1 MAAET
6 RERIMDATYRALCEH
21 GYASLTMQDIA
32 DECDCSTSL
41 LHYHFD
47 TKAELL
53 VELLAHLLDRFQE
66 RVSEADPEDP
76 RDRLVHLVDV
86 FLFGADDRG
95 VEEHRAFHAA
105 LLELRAQAPH
115 TDAFRAQLAENDRR
129 VHATV
134 ADVVRRGVDEDRFLP
149 VDATRT
155 AAHLLAAVQG
165 ARIRW
170 VTLGDDEAPEVVRAA
185 LVEDVIDG
193 WLTVA

>member
-76 RDRLVHLVDV
+76 RDRLVQLVDA
-86 FLFGADDRG
+86 FLFGGDDRG
-95 VEEHRAFHAA
+95 IEEHRAFHAA
-105 LLELRAQAPH
+105 LLELRAQSPH
-115 TDAFRAQLAENDRR
+115 TEAFRAQLAENDRR
-129 VHATV
+129 VHGSV
-134 ADVVRRGVDEDRFLP
+134 ADVVQRGVRPGESEPLK
-149 VDATRT
+149 
-155 AAHLLAAVQG
+155 
-165 ARIRW
+165 
-170 VTLGDDEAPEVVRAA
+170 
-185 LVEDVIDG
+185 
-193 WLTVA
+193 

>member
-6 RERIMDATYRALCEH
+6 RERIMDATYRALCDH

-32 DECDCSTSL
+32 DECDCSKSL

-47 TKAELL
+47 TKEELL
-53 VELLAHLLDRFQE
+53 VELLAHLLSRFQE
-66 RVSEADPEDP
+66 RVSDAEPDEP
-76 RDRLVHLVDV
+76 RDQLVELVDM
-86 FLFGADDRG
+86 FLFGDERG

-115 TDAFRAQLAENDRR
+115 SDAFRDQLAENDRS
-129 VHATV
+129 VHATATAV
-134 ADVVRRGVDEDRFLP
+134 IERGVDDGTFRP
-149 VDATRT
+149 VDARRT
-155 AAHLLAAVQG
+155 AAHVLAAIQG

-170 VTLGDDEAPEVVRAA
+170 VTLGDDEAPRIVREA

-193 WLTVA
+193 YLADR

>member
-6 RERIMDATYRALCEH
+6 REQIMDATYRALCEH

-66 RVSEADPEDP
+66 RVSEADRDDP
-76 RDRLVHLVDV
+76 RDRLVHLIDA

-95 VEEHRAFHAA
+95 IAEHRAFHAA

-129 VHATV
+129 VHGTV
-134 ADVVRRGVDEDRFLP
+134 ADVVRRGVEEDRFRP

-155 AAHLLAAVQG
+155 AAHILAAVQG

-185 LVEDVIDG
+185 LVEDVVDG

>member
-32 DECDCSTSL
+32 DECDCSKSL

-47 TKAELL
+47 TKEELL
-53 VELLAHLLDRFQE
+53 VELLAHLLDRFRE
-66 RVSEADPEDP
+66 RVSDADPEDP
-76 RDRLVHLVDV
+76 RDQLVRIVDA
-86 FLFGADDRG
+86 FLFGGDERD

-115 TDAFRAQLAENDRR
+115 SDAFRDQLAENERS
-129 VHATV
+129 VHAAVV
-134 ADVVRRGVDEDRFLP
+134 AVIERGVDDGRFRQ

-155 AAHLLAAVQG
+155 AAHLLAAIQG

-170 VTLGDDEAPEVVRAA
+170 VTLGEDDAPHVVREA

-193 WLTVA
+193 WLTAT

>member
-1 MAAET
+1 MVEET

-32 DECDCSTSL
+32 DECDCSKSL

-47 TKAELL
+47 TKEELL
-53 VELLAHLLDRFQE
+53 VALLAHLIDRFEE
-66 RVSEADPEDP
+66 RVAPDDADP
-76 RDRLVHLVDV
+76 RDQLVDLV
-86 FLFGADDRG
+86 DRFCYGDDRSR
-95 VEEHRAFHAA
+95 EEHRAFHTA

-115 TDAFRAQLAENDRR
+115 NETFRDQLEANDAR

-134 ADVVRRGVDEDRFLP
+134 TALIERGIDEGAFRP
-149 VDATRT
+149 VDAERT

-170 VTLGDDEAPEVVRAA
+170 VTLGHEAAVDAVREA
-185 LVEDVIDG
+185 LVSDVVDG
-193 WLTVA
+193 WLVAR

>member
-1 MAAET
+1 MVEET

-47 TKAELL
+47 TKEDLL
-53 VELLAHLLDRFQE
+53 VALLAHLIDRFEE
-66 RVSEADPEDP
+66 RVSPDDADP
-76 RDRLVHLVDV
+76 RRQLVD
-86 FLFGADDRG
+86 LIDRFCYG
-95 VEEHRAFHAA
+95 DGRSREEHRAFHTA

-115 TDAFRAQLAENDRR
+115 DHAFRDQLAANDAR

-134 ADVVRRGVDEDRFLP
+134 TAVVERGVDEGTFRP
-149 VDATRT
+149 VDAERT
-155 AAHLLAAVQG
+155 AAHLLAAIQG

-170 VTLGDDEAPEVVRAA
+170 VTLGNETALDSVREA
-185 LVEDVIDG
+185 LVRDVVDG
-193 WLTVA
+193 WLVST